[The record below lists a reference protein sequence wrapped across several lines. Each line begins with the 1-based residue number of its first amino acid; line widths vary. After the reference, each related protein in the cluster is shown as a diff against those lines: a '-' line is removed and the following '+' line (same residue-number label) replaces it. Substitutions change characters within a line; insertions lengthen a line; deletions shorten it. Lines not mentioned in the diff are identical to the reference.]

1 MESWRVVWRE
11 GFAPVLPTAG
21 LEALRDA
28 LRDDDPR
35 LTQGSTTTPPPL
47 MCVQD
52 WPVEAACALGFCGTA
67 EFGGFWTDAAGRKND
82 AAATVGQVE
91 EFFAKACFQADWRLG
106 EPAACR
112 WFLNW
117 FDNTPRD
124 EMRRELLAEVELTL
138 AGRAGAAADGA
149 GRAGSPAGGQDAGPG
164 DAGGQRPMRVR

>member
-1 MESWRVVWRE
+1 MEEWRRVWRE
-11 GFAPVLPTAG
+11 GFVPVLPTAG

-47 MCVQD
+47 MCVRD
-52 WPVEAACALGFCGTA
+52 WPVEAACALGLCGVVEAGGWGVARVEAA
-67 EFGGFWTDAAGRKND
+67 ER
-82 AAATVGQVE
+82 
-91 EFFAKACFQADWRLG
+91 FFARACFEADQRLG

-117 FDNTPRD
+117 FDDTPRA

-138 AGRAGAAADGA
+138 AGRAG
-149 GRAGSPAGGQDAGPG
+149 SPAGGQDAGP
-164 DAGGQRPMRVR
+164 DLGGQRP